1 LRILLTGATGFVGPL
16 LGEAILRT
24 FPDVQLLAVGGRSLP
39 SIAGSTATLSP
50 LDSIAEAE
58 RLVQF
63 RPDVVVHLAALSSVA
78 AADANGP
85 AIMGFNLGGTMRLA
99 RALRGTSQKPAFI
112 FASSGEVYGSSFT
125 NGVVDED
132 TPLRPGNAYA
142 RSKAAAEYALTDLMG
157 DCGPVILLRLFNH
170 TGPGQDER
178 FVVPSFAAQ
187 IARIEKGQQTAGVRV
202 GNLAAE
208 RDFLDVADVVDAYI
222 AVIRAAGSMPTGPSV
237 FNVCSSSAVS
247 IQSIL
252 DGLIS
257 LSRANIQVSTDP
269 GRMRASDIPKTLA
282 SSERFRKRFGWTPK
296 SSIQASLPNV
306 LNYWRGKVADG
317 H

>member
-1 LRILLTGATGFVGPL
+1 M
-16 LGEAILRT
+16 
-24 FPDVQLLAVGGRSLP
+24 P

-99 RALRGTSQKPAFI
+99 RALRGTSQKPALI
-112 FASSGEVYGSSFT
+112 FASSGEVYGSSFID
-125 NGVVDED
+125 GVVDED

-187 IARIEKGQQTAGVRV
+187 IARIERGQQTAGVRV

-222 AVIRAAGSMPTGPSV
+222 AVIRAAESMPTGPSV

-257 LSRANIQVSTDP
+257 MSRADIQVSPDP
-269 GRMRASDIPKTLA
+269 SRMRVSDIPRAAASGERFSKQFSWAPRRALQDTLA
-282 SSERFRKRFGWTPK
+282 D
-296 SSIQASLPNV
+296 V
-306 LNYWRGKVADG
+306 LDYWRGRIAESK
-317 H
+317 